1 LGSLNYKISFIGL
14 VILIAIFSYINL
26 FVFPNYISPYQ
37 SWTNSNNFFVFNE
50 FRLPKTLTAIF
61 VGAALSLSGLILQ
74 QLFKNKLAGP
84 YVLGVSSGASLFVE
98 ISIIGASIFNVQLLS
113 QSYSISMAGLMGAL
127 LVILLLIAVSKKT
140 GFSHTILLF
149 GVVLS
154 QIIGACQVFLD
165 YLANPNELKLFSL
178 WTMGTFSNVNN
189 VQLVFLSSVILIGLI
204 WAFYLMKPLQTFILG
219 EDIAKTLGVN
229 TKSVSIQLM
238 LCTGVLTGV
247 STAFCGPIAF
257 IGMAI
262 PNLVKLMFKTSNHQV
277 LFWFSILL
285 GSLMALICDTVGN
298 SNWFSVQLPINV
310 TSSMIGGPFILYI
323 LLSKKQ

>member
-1 LGSLNYKISFIGL
+1 MTILIVVFSFIN
-14 VILIAIFSYINL
+14 I
-26 FVFPNYISPYQ
+26 FVFPTYISPFD
-37 SWTNSNNFFVFNE
+37 SWKNSNNLFVFNE

-98 ISIIGASIFNVQLLS
+98 MSIIGATIFNFQLIS
-113 QSYSISMAGLMGAL
+113 QSFSISVAGLIGAL
-127 LVILLLIAVSKKT
+127 IVIFLLILVSKKT
-140 GFSHTILLF
+140 GFNHTILLF

-178 WTMGTFSNVNN
+178 WTMGTFANVNN
-189 VQLVFLSSVILIGLI
+189 DQIVFLVIIIFLSLV
-204 WAFYLMKPLQTFILG
+204 WAFFLMKPLQTFLLG

-229 TKSVSIQLM
+229 TKKVSIQLM

-247 STAFCGPIAF
+247 ATAFCGPIAF

-262 PNLVKLMFKTSNHQV
+262 PNLVKMILKTSNHQTM
-277 LFWFSILL
+277 FWFTILF
-285 GSLMALICDTVGN
+285 GSLMALICDTIGN
-298 SNWFSVQLPINV
+298 SQWFSIQLPINV
-310 TSSMIGGPFILYI
+310 TTSIIGGPFIIYI
-323 LLSKKQ
+323 LLSKK

>member
-1 LGSLNYKISFIGL
+1 MDKGRNKIWVIILTSLI
-14 VILIAIFSYINL
+14 VVFSIINL
-26 FVFPNYISPYQ
+26 LVFPSFLSPFKSWLNTNNYFVFY
-37 SWTNSNNFFVFNE
+37 E

-98 ISIIGASIFNVQLLS
+98 ISIIGASLFNFQFLS
-113 QSYSISMAGLMGAL
+113 QSFSISLAGLIGAL
-127 LVILLLIAVSKKT
+127 LVILLLIVVSKRT

-189 VQLVFLSSVILIGLI
+189 VQILFLSIVVSISFV
-204 WAFYLMKPLQTFILG
+204 WAFFLMKPLQTFLLG
-219 EDIAKTLGVN
+219 EDIAKTMGVN
-229 TKSVSIQLM
+229 TKNVSIQLM

-262 PNLVKLMFKTSNHQV
+262 PNLVKLVLKTSNHQS
-277 LFWFSILL
+277 LFWNSILM
-285 GSLMALICDTVGN
+285 GALMALICDTIGN

-310 TSSMIGGPFILYI
+310 TTSILGGPFILYI
-323 LLSKKQ
+323 LLSKK